1 MRKDEGFAAAASAL
15 LEGDDVEGVL
25 AGAFYSE
32 ERGRARAKTI
42 ASPAR
47 PDHYKVICISLY
59 NDDLSALDAKVDELK
74 KRGFTKANRSAL
86 IRAALESFDLD
97 SVKRGM

>member
-32 ERGRARAKTI
+32 ERGRARAKTLG
-42 ASPAR
+42 AQPR
-47 PDHYKVICISLY
+47 PDHYKVICISMY
-59 NDDLSALDAKVDELK
+59 NDDLAALDEKVEALK

-86 IRAALESFDLD
+86 IRAALDAFDLD